1 MLVVVPVSS
10 HDEPLIEDFC
20 DIVRFFSL
28 YKSHSLL
35 VVHRPFDVKFGQTVF
50 ERLNRKFGESTIFEF
65 PENGPIGWPSGPNH
79 YWSETIKYLEAKKN
93 KMPWFWM
100 EMDTTPIENNWLDLL
115 SKEYELC
122 GKLCLGSLIQ
132 LPEASCPHLD
142 GVAVYP
148 PNLSKICNSW
158 KSISLGI
165 AFDVWC
171 REEIHKQPAQSKII
185 QQHFRSSD
193 YMCRDFGLWAK
204 SERMQNE
211 GIIKKESMI
220 VHGCIDGSLARLIL
234 NKQNPIGVSYPDE

>member
-79 YWSETIKYLEAKKN
+79 YWSETIKYLESKKN

-100 EMDTTPIENNWLDLL
+100 EMDTTPIENNWLNSL

-132 LPEASCPHLD
+132 LPGSSCPHLD

-148 PNLSKICNSW
+148 PDLRKICNSW
-158 KSISLGI
+158 KSISPEI

-171 REEIHKQPAQSKII
+171 REEIHKQSIQSKII
-185 QQHFRSSD
+185 QQNFRSTN
-193 YMCRDFGLWAK
+193 YMCTNSGLIGDSK
-204 SERMQNE
+204 KKQNSVVR
-211 GIIKKESMI
+211 KECMV
-220 VHGCIDGSLARLIL
+220 VHGCVDGSLARLIL
-234 NKQNPIGVSYPDE
+234 NKERPDGVVYTDE

>member
-79 YWSETIKYLEAKKN
+79 YWSETIKYLESKKN

-100 EMDTTPIENNWLDLL
+100 EMDTTPIENNWLNSL

-132 LPEASCPHLD
+132 LPGSSCPHLD

-148 PNLSKICNSW
+148 PDLRKICNSW
-158 KSISLGI
+158 KSISPEI

-171 REEIHKQPAQSKII
+171 REEIHKQSAQSKII

-193 YMCRDFGLWAK
+193 YMCRNVGLWAK

-234 NKQNPIGVSYPDE
+234 NKQNPIVVSYPD